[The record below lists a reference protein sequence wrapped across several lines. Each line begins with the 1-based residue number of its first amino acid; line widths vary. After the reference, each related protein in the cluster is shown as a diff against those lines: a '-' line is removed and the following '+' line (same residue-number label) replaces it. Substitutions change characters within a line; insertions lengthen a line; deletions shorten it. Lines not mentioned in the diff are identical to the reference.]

1 MPVTNRLHGCLWM
14 GGGGGGGGNNDISII
29 YSHVLQ
35 KILLCID
42 RNFQSFIDN
51 QIPQHQLSNELVS
64 RI

>member
-1 MPVTNRLHGCLWM
+1 MGK
-14 GGGGGGGGNNDISII
+14 GGGGGGGGGDGGNNDISII

-42 RNFQSFIDN
+42 KKFQSFNDD